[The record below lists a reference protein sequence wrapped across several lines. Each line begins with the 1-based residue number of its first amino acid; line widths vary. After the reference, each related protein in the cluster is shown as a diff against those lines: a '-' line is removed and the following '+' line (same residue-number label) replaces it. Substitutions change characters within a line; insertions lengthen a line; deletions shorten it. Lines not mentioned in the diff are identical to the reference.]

1 MKCSSRWS
9 SILNSLVI
17 ALIAAGSISA
27 QSPRVPKARLIPAS
41 RLQLPGDI
49 DSNNPAIWSLVDG
62 VRRLFVISSWGGVP
76 TRSSGAALA
85 SLRLEGPVGFSKHPG
100 HGVWIESIVPDDT
113 GTWYA
118 YYHHERD
125 AGACGRPDRQL
136 PRIGALRSPDRGVTW
151 HDLGIVLDAPPGT
164 DACESANRFVL
175 GGVGDV
181 TAALDAEKQ
190 DVYLYFSQYSR
201 KAWRSPGWRG
211 RTAMNRWGS
220 CSSGA
225 TAPGCLIR
233 ESPARRWSE
242 RRSRFTIDRRPATC
256 SGARPFTG
264 TRI

>member
-62 VRRLFVISSWGGVP
+62 VHRLFVISSWGGIP
-76 TRSSGAALA
+76 TRSSGTALA

-100 HGVWIESIVPDDT
+100 HGVWIESLVTDDT

-136 PRIGALRSPDRGVTW
+136 SRIVCLT
-151 HDLGIVLDAPPGT
+151 
-164 DACESANRFVL
+164 
-175 GGVGDV
+175 
-181 TAALDAEKQ
+181 ALDGCRDRA
-190 DVYLYFSQYSR
+190 SR
-201 KAWRSPGWRG
+201 LLNSLLRAG
-211 RTAMNRWGS
+211 RKVRVLVEA
-220 CSSGA
+220 
-225 TAPGCLIR
+225 
-233 ESPARRWSE
+233 
-242 RRSRFTIDRRPATC
+242 
-256 SGARPFTG
+256 
-264 TRI
+264 